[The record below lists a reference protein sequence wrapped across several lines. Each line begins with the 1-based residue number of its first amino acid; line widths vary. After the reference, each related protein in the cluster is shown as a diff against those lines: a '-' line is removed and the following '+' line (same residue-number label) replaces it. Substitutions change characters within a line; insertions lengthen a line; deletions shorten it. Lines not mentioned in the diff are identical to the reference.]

1 MKLNVLKCVCF
12 KEICEPGGEGCYDGM
27 PILRVTSNMNY
38 WEAFCPNCG
47 RGGLIQYK
55 SAYLALKAWNA
66 MQWGLRS
73 NSWFVPVSDE
83 KEQQGN

>member
-1 MKLNVLKCVCF
+1 
-12 KEICEPGGEGCYDGM
+12 
-27 PILRVTSNMNY
+27 MNY
-38 WEAFCPNCG
+38 FEAYCPNCG

-66 MQWGLRS
+66 MQYGLRS